1 MAGREEKNYNV
12 KYVTDQTAP
21 DVEVTAKTITVTN
34 GAYPGNK
41 GMTDG
46 AVIPQGDYDAKG
58 FDFDTAKA
66 FQQNSVRMY
75 GEPNWVMGI
84 DEAALA
90 AALVEG
96 DSLADLNAL
105 LAWLNECEIGD
116 HHNIDEDANVKYD
129 AQNVHITG
137 READYKVNSTLS
149 IKNYNVENKD
159 GIQNIYQRPVD
170 LVLRDGLTKLNIFR
184 KDIYKDD
191 GTLDEAKLL
200 KIIEANLIATEH
212 NGEGGLA
219 KLLNHTIKD
228 LNLQITVT
236 DNGNGT
242 LSVKVTVGNL
252 NYWSEGI
259 DVSVNVELTK
269 VIAKY
274 SALGKTTSYVYMYN
288 IDDAG
293 NETAITG
300 PLTGTVTYKIYVR
313 DEADDGTMGYAD
325 YAGKTPV
332 REVEMEYVSGNTYKA
347 TYSRLPAGKYVMFAI
362 ANNYTI
368 VN

>member
-1 MAGREEKNYNV
+1 M
-12 KYVTDQTAP
+12 
-21 DVEVTAKTITVTN
+21 
-34 GAYPGNK
+34 
-41 GMTDG
+41 
-46 AVIPQGDYDAKG
+46 
-58 FDFDTAKA
+58 
-66 FQQNSVRMY
+66 
-75 GEPNWVMGI
+75 
-84 DEAALA
+84 
-90 AALVEG
+90 
-96 DSLADLNAL
+96 
-105 LAWLNECEIGD
+105 
-116 HHNIDEDANVKYD
+116 
-129 AQNVHITG
+129 
-137 READYKVNSTLS
+137 NSTLS

-184 KDIYKDD
+184 NDIYKDD
-191 GTLDEAKLL
+191 GTIDEAKLL

-252 NYWSEGI
+252 NYWSEGADI
-259 DVSVNVELTK
+259 SVDVELTK
-269 VIAKY
+269 VVAKY

-288 IDDAG
+288 IDEAG

-325 YAGKTPV
+325 YVGKTAV

-347 TYSRLPAGKYVMFAI
+347 TYSSLPTGKYVMFAI

-368 VN
+368 VD